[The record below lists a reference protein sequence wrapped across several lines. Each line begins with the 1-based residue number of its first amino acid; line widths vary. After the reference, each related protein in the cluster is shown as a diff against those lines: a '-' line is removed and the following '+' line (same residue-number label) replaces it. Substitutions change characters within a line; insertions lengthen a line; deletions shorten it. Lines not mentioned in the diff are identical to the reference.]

1 MKTFRELKDLW
12 VKRNDGVDC
21 RIESDNFDVDFVR
34 SDRDGASRD
43 HRSNDLSID
52 DDRYAALQRGEVG
65 KRCHRRPSLVD
76 HVLEKLR
83 RPFKLDRRP
92 RLADGDIGSRGKGII
107 QTLHGDKI
115 AAFIDDGD
123 SATGSILIFGFG
135 NRRGDYFF
143 RSLQGEGFF
152 LNRLGCADG
161 MQRQHDK
168 ETQDVHDRLHAFSS
182 QL

>member
-1 MKTFRELKDLW
+1 MVAEEKITVFHPDQAFGELKTFHELKDLW

-83 RPFKLDRRP
+83 GPF
-92 RLADGDIGSRGKGII
+92 
-107 QTLHGDKI
+107 
-115 AAFIDDGD
+115 
-123 SATGSILIFGFG
+123 
-135 NRRGDYFF
+135 
-143 RSLQGEGFF
+143 E
-152 LNRLGCADG
+152 
-161 MQRQHDK
+161 
-168 ETQDVHDRLHAFSS
+168 
-182 QL
+182 